1 MISFVITQSWRP
13 LLNGRGSLVI
23 NFKMAAGPSSKLEE
37 LEDRL
42 ESFIENLRVVG
53 VIAGNF
59 QQNGQGVLNE
69 RL

>member
-1 MISFVITQSWRP
+1 
-13 LLNGRGSLVI
+13 
-23 NFKMAAGPSSKLEE
+23 MAAGPSSKLEE